1 MPTMLEI
8 ASDVERLVR
17 KFKTRDPFVIAEAL
31 GITIIP
37 FHSTVLK
44 ACYRNVMNNHMFFL
58 SDSLCEEE
66 SKNGLGHEL
75 GHFTY
80 HKQMAR
86 GKQGLLEYRMYDMTN
101 QMEREAN
108 IFGAALRIDEDEL
121 LDLIF
126 NYGYSMSQCA
136 KALGTSEAYVTI
148 KIDILIAQGHDELKA
163 QEYDRKFWNR

>member
-1 MPTMLEI
+1 
-8 ASDVERLVR
+8 
-17 KFKTRDPFVIAEAL
+17 
-31 GITIIP
+31 
-37 FHSTVLK
+37 
-44 ACYRNVMNNHMFFL
+44 
-58 SDSLCEEE
+58 
-66 SKNGLGHEL
+66 
-75 GHFTY
+75 
-80 HKQMAR
+80 MAR

-101 QMEREAN
+101 KMEREAN

-136 KALGTSEAYVTI
+136 KALGTSEAYVAI